1 MHEFNNYS
9 LLNKRLGGISM
20 PGKHKIKG
28 LDIEWLGHATVKIY
42 TERPVYID
50 PFSEVVSAKDTKTC
64 LIVSTHPHGDHF
76 EPDAINALSSEET
89 EIAVTTGTDTRPL
102 QSP

>member
-1 MHEFNNYS
+1 
-9 LLNKRLGGISM
+9 M